1 MSQEDLADKLGVS
14 RQAISKWEGM
24 LSVPDLQNVLKI
36 SDLFNVSTGYL
47 LKDSIVEESAC
58 AAGYVIGTFIPS
70 GIGWFVLRFIFVV
83 VFAAGA
89 FILATCWTPEFKY
102 YKSLAG
108 RIFKAMLAKIKNL
121 LHRGKKA
128 VPAEGQESQ
137 DVVEGGAESVDSAES
152 SPCAEER
159 ESGGDKSEEG
169 K

>member
-1 MSQEDLADKLGVS
+1 M
-14 RQAISKWEGM
+14 
-24 LSVPDLQNVLKI
+24 
-36 SDLFNVSTGYL
+36 
-47 LKDSIVEESAC
+47 
-58 AAGYVIGTFIPS
+58 
-70 GIGWFVLRFIFVV
+70 

-102 YKSLAG
+102 YKALAG

-121 LHRGKKA
+121 FRRGKKA
-128 VPAEGQESQ
+128 VPAEGPDSR

-152 SPCAEER
+152 SPCVEER